1 MNTKKQFRVTV
12 PCQFNAIAAVQRR
25 IDRVVEDLNVS
36 VRQCFT
42 IRLEFEESLRALV
55 GRFETDQSTDL
66 ISIACS
72 VNSSKLRIEIENG
85 GKRVPTPH
93 TDSKSG
99 MRLLNAA
106 MNVIQ
111 FNDNA
116 LIMEKDFPQSTEKR
130 VLVS

>member
-72 VNSSKLRIEIENG
+72 VNSSKLRIEIEN
-85 GKRVPTPH
+85 
-93 TDSKSG
+93 
-99 MRLLNAA
+99 
-106 MNVIQ
+106 
-111 FNDNA
+111 
-116 LIMEKDFPQSTEKR
+116 
-130 VLVS
+130 